1 MADEREVLEVDVL
14 FVGAGPAGLAGA
26 LHFQRRLEEH
36 NALARE
42 TGGETLDEPTIAV
55 VEKADPVGAHTI
67 SGAVVDP
74 RGLDELIPDWRERDP
89 PLVPVGRDEL
99 KLLTAR
105 RAIGLPHPPWMDN
118 TGFSTGSLN
127 DLVRWMGA
135 LAESRDVNLF
145 AGFPAAD
152 LIVEGDRVCGVVTN
166 DKGIDAQGQRKPNFA
181 PGVEVRAPVT
191 VLCEGSRG
199 HLTKRL
205 VQRFGTQGRN
215 PQVYET
221 GVKETW
227 EVPGAAA
234 EAGRVIHTAGW
245 PLPRSVF
252 GGSFIYWIGGDLVTL
267 GMVVDLAYEH
277 PRLDIHEELQR
288 FKTHPYVRGLL
299 AGGTRVHYGAKSL
312 PAGGW
317 WSMPRPHV
325 AGALL
330 AGDSLGAVNVAR
342 LKGVHL
348 AIKSGML
355 AAETALAAR
364 LSGDASEA
372 ALSSYR
378 DALEASWL
386 GAELK
391 RFRNFHQAMAHG
403 VGPKAVFHVGLQL
416 LTGGR
421 GTRDFYP
428 TVAGHERMRHVDSVR
443 PVHAEPIR
451 PDGVLTFDKLTNVY
465 HSGTTHEED
474 QPCHLRV
481 HAEPDHCAVRC
492 REEFGNP
499 CESFCP
505 AAVYE
510 MVPDETY
517 GPDGKSLRVNFSNC
531 VHCKTCDIMDPYQ
544 VIEWVTPEGGGPAYQ
559 KL

>member
-1 MADEREVLEVDVL
+1 MSTEREVLDVDVL

-26 LHFQRRLEEH
+26 LHFKRKLDEH

-55 VEKADPVGAHTI
+55 VEKAEPVGAHTI

-74 RGLDELIPDWRERDP
+74 RGLDELIPDWRERNA
-89 PLVPVGRDEL
+89 PLVPVTSDEL
-99 KLLTAR
+99 KLLTR
-105 RAIGLPHPPWMDN
+105 KGAIGLPHPPWMNN

-127 DLVRWMGA
+127 SVVRWMGE
-135 LAESRDVNLF
+135 LAESQEINVF
-145 AGFPAAD
+145 PGFPAAE
-152 LIVEGDRVCGVVTN
+152 LIVEDEQVRGVLTN
-166 DKGIDAQGQRKPNFA
+166 DKGVDAKGEAKSNFEA
-181 PGVEVRAPVT
+181 GVEVRAPVT

-205 VQRFGTQGRN
+205 VQRFGTEGRN

-234 EAGRVIHTAGW
+234 QAGRVIHTAGW
-245 PLPRSVF
+245 PLPRTLF
-252 GGSFIYWIGGDLVTL
+252 GGSFLYWIGGDLITL
-267 GMVVDLAYEH
+267 GMVVDLAYEN
-277 PRLDIHEELQR
+277 PQLDIHEEMQR
-288 FKTHPYVRGLL
+288 FKTHPFIRDLL
-299 AGGTRVHYGAKSL
+299 KGGTRVHYGAKSL

-330 AGDSLGAVNVAR
+330 AGDSLGALNTAR

-364 LSGDASEA
+364 LSGDASES
-372 ALSSYR
+372 ALSGYQT
-378 DALEASWL
+378 ALESSWL
-386 GAELK
+386 GTELK

-403 VGPKAVFHVGLQL
+403 VGARSIFHVGLQM

-428 TVAGHERMRHVDSVR
+428 TVAGHEHMRSVR
-443 PVHAEPIR
+443 QTRPPHAEPFQ
-451 PDGVLTFDKLTNVY
+451 PDGVLTFDKLTNVF
-465 HSGTTHEED
+465 HSGTQHEED

-481 HAEPDHCAVRC
+481 HAQPDHCAVKC
-492 REEFGNP
+492 REEYGNP
-499 CESFCP
+499 CEKFCP

-510 MVPDETY
+510 MVADETY
-517 GPDGKSLRVNFSNC
+517 GPDGRSLRVNFSNC

-559 KL
+559 NL

>member
-1 MADEREVLEVDVL
+1 MSDEREVLDVDVL

-26 LHFQRRLEEH
+26 LHFKRRLDEH

-42 TGGETLDEPTIAV
+42 TGGRTLDEPTIAV
-55 VEKADPVGAHTI
+55 VEKADPVGAHTL

-74 RGLDELIPDWRERDP
+74 RGLDELIPDWRERNA
-89 PLVPVGRDEL
+89 PLVPVTRDEL
-99 KLLTAR
+99 KLLTPK
-105 RAIGLPHPPWMDN
+105 RAIALPHPPWMKN
-118 TGFSTGSLN
+118 TGYSTGSLN
-127 DLVRWMGA
+127 SVVRWMGE
-135 LAESRDVNLF
+135 LAEQQEINVF

-152 LIVEGDRVCGVVTN
+152 LIVEDDQVRGVVTN
-166 DKGIDAQGQRKPNFA
+166 DKGVDAKGGRKPNFE

-234 EAGRVIHTAGW
+234 QAGRVIHTAGW
-245 PLPRSVF
+245 PLPRTLF
-252 GGSFIYWIGGDLVTL
+252 GGSFLYWIGGDLITL
-267 GMVVDLAYEH
+267 GLVVDLEYEH
-277 PRLDIHEELQR
+277 PQLDIHEEFQR
-288 FKTHPYVRGLL
+288 FKTHPFVREILQ
-299 AGGTRVHYGAKSL
+299 GGTRVQYGAKSL

-330 AGDSLGAVNVAR
+330 AGDSLGVLNVAR
-342 LKGVHL
+342 LKGIHL
-348 AIKSGML
+348 AMKSGML

-372 ALSSYR
+372 ALAGYQT
-378 DALEASWL
+378 ALDSSWL
-386 GAELK
+386 GTELK

-403 VGPKAVFHVGLQL
+403 VGPKAIFHVGLQL

-421 GTRDFYP
+421 GTQDCYP
-428 TVAGHERMRHVDSVR
+428 AVAGHEHMRRLGQVK
-443 PVHAEPIR
+443 PLHAEPFR

-465 HSGTTHEED
+465 HSGTQHEED
-474 QPCHLRV
+474 QPCHLHV
-481 HAEPDHCAVRC
+481 LAEPDHCAVRC
-492 REEFGNP
+492 REEYGNP

-517 GPDGKSLRVNFSNC
+517 GPDGRSLRVNFSNC

-544 VIEWVTPEGGGPAYQ
+544 VIEWVTPEGGGPAYVN
-559 KL
+559 L